1 MKMKW
6 KTLFFVGAIAALLP
20 GLAHSEDDLSHSPN
34 ESYLNTFFS
43 TMGESFQFVTTN
55 EPPWQLPE
63 IFESQGTNW
72 TTQAI
77 EDNGRELL
85 FSVSTPG
92 GLTNISVWAYYS
104 SSNDSIRHV
113 LSSAINIPCN
123 FPAAMLASAFSVER
137 LGQELIILCGPRP
150 GYNGNYCFLV
160 CRNLVLTIPALAGN
174 GKNLALSLLRAGGVD
189 IPAEPESPEPN
200 PE

>member
-1 MKMKW
+1 MKLKW
-6 KTLFFVGAIAALLP
+6 RTLFFVGAIVALSP
-20 GLAHSEDDLSHSPN
+20 YPVHSEDNLSLSPN

-43 TMGESFQFVTTN
+43 AMGESFQFVTTN
-55 EPPWQLPE
+55 EPPWQLPD

-72 TTQAI
+72 TTQTV
-77 EDNGRELL
+77 EDNGREMF
-85 FSVSTPG
+85 FSVSTSY
-92 GLTNISVWAYYS
+92 GLTNISAWAYFS
-104 SSNDSIRHV
+104 SSNDPIRHV

-174 GKNLALSLLRAGGVD
+174 GKNLALSLLCAGGVD
-189 IPAEPESPEPN
+189 IPDVPESPEPN